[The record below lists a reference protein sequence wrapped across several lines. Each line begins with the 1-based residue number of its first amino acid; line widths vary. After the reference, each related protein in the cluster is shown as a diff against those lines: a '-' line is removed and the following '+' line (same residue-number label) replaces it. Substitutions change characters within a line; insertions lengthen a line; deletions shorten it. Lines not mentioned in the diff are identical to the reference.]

1 MSRRAARFTQAE
13 AARFARI
20 AASLGPAWRVIA
32 EDGVLQ
38 LVQSDAVQ
46 PKSKGQGRRADDQ
59 VAPERK
65 WRL

>member
-38 LVQSDAVQ
+38 LVQSDAFQ
-46 PKSKGQGRRADDQ
+46 PKAKGQGRGSADE

>member
-1 MSRRAARFTQAE
+1 VSRRAARFTQAE

-20 AASLGPAWRVIA
+20 ATSLGPAWRVIA

-38 LVQSDAVQ
+38 LVQSDAAQ
-46 PKSKGQGRRADDQ
+46 TKPKGQGRGSSDE